1 MLRSL
6 DITTWSNQSLR
17 EYKKILEKEI
27 NLQRE
32 YQNFEALQN
41 LDEEYKEVINIL
53 HERRLNGDI

>member
-17 EYKKILEKEI
+17 EYKKILENELKQ
-27 NLQRE
+27 LRE
-32 YQNFEALQN
+32 NEDFKALQN
-41 LDEEYKEVINIL
+41 LDGEYKNVVSIL